1 MHEGED
7 GADQDENQQY
17 KNEFRTGFHSPC

>member
-17 KNEFRTGFHSPC
+17 KNEFSTGFHSPC